1 MISRLLLAAGFALT
15 TAASARL
22 RPTATP
28 KPAVLEGPSLSA
40 ANKTQARKVLAAAVE
55 KRRAK
60 DWKPGAQ
67 KNAKPPGFQAHRCA
81 VIYDETVTGK
91 ERVANGPFR
100 ATCSDWIFRATR
112 DLSVQDASRPCTAA
126 QYGPNLAGCTSW
138 VDQWEATRGKWV
150 EVWRQP
156 SP

>member
-1 MISRLLLAAGFALT
+1 V
-15 TAASARL
+15 
-22 RPTATP
+22 P
-28 KPAVLEGPSLSA
+28 EGPSLSA
-40 ANKTQARKVLAAAVE
+40 ANKTQARKVLASAVE

-60 DWKPGAQ
+60 EWKPGAQ
-67 KNAKPPGFQAHRCA
+67 KSAKPPGFQAHRCA
-81 VIYDETVTGK
+81 VLYDETVSGK

-112 DLSVQDASRPCTAA
+112 ELSVQDASRPCTAV
-126 QYGPNLAGCTSW
+126 QYGPSLVACTSW
-138 VDQWEATRGKWV
+138 VDQWEAGRGKWV